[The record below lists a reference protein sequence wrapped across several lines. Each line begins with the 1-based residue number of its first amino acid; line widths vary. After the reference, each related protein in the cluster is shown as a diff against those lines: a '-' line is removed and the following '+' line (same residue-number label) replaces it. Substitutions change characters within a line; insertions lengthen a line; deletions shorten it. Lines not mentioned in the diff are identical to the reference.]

1 MDVARR
7 QLLTAAGGGTVF
19 GAVAHSLATELDA
32 DREDSDRR
40 KRAAVDRATGLDDP
54 PAVQEADVFL
64 IGGQSNATGH
74 GRSEASTP
82 PPEGAAFE
90 YVPHEGFEPL
100 ADPVGTANTGSAWP
114 AFAAAYWAASRRH
127 AVYVPASVGGT
138 SVHPA
143 ANDNWWGESGG
154 LLYRALG
161 RLRSA
166 TVNLQRVGITP
177 RFGGLLW
184 HQGETDA
191 HAIDAGRIEPAD
203 YRLAFDTM
211 IERYRLEIDDRQAPM
226 YVFQLGRRRDG
237 ETRGFQEIRQRQRAG
252 AAADPNVWLVFE
264 RAVRFPTEEKM
275 KDTLHYNQDGLN
287 EMGQIGGRTVAEIHE
302 D

>member
-7 QLLTAAGGGTVF
+7 QLLTAAGGGTIF
-19 GAVAHSLATELDA
+19 GAVAHSLTTEQDT
-32 DREDSDRR
+32 DREESHRQQ
-40 KRAAVDRATGLDDP
+40 AAVDRATGLDDP
-54 PAVQEADVFL
+54 PAMEAAEVFL

-74 GRSEASTP
+74 GSSEASIP

-90 YVPHEGFEPL
+90 HVPHEGFEPL
-100 ADPVGTANTGSAWP
+100 VDPVGTANTGSAWP
-114 AFAAAYWAASRRH
+114 AFADAYWAASGRY

-166 TVNLQRVGITP
+166 TVNLQRAGITP

-191 HAIDAGRIEPAD
+191 HAIDEGRIEPAD
-203 YRLAFDTM
+203 YRLAFETM
-211 IERYRLEIDDRQAPM
+211 IERYRLEIGDRQAPM
-226 YVFQLGRRRDG
+226 SVFQLGRRRDG
-237 ETRGFQEIRQRQRAG
+237 ETQGFQELRRIQRAV
-252 AAADPNVWLVFE
+252 AAADPNVEVVFE
-264 RAVRFPTEEKM
+264 GAVAFPAAGKM
-275 KDTLHYNQDGLN
+275 KDMLHYNQAGLN
-287 EMGQIGGRTVAEIHE
+287 EMGRVGGRAVAETGRN
-302 D
+302 